1 MSGFIEM
8 IGKTLTIAIPASI
21 ITDTP
26 HLREKTAKIGLIGR
40 AAAIYRVNN
49 IIIYSDK
56 KNKSQI
62 KEIDLI
68 TTILNYMNTPPY
80 LRKIL
85 FGIDSK
91 LKFAGILP
99 PLRTPNHPLNSKSKN
114 LRIGEYREGIII
126 GKNKEGMNVEI
137 GVDKTALLREKDWK
151 VGNQVL
157 IQIIKTEKQIE
168 IQSIDKSE
176 IPIYWGFSVNIE
188 KKSLFNITKNR
199 EFDLVLATSIKG
211 NSFSKNLSK
220 IQTKIKKARNILLEF
235 GSPNKGLFEIAKDES
250 IDLSKET
257 DFILNIIPKQGTAT
271 VRTEEAVFATLS
283 ILNLYRI

>member
-1 MSGFIEM
+1 M

-21 ITDTP
+21 IADTP

-49 IIIYSDK
+49 IIIYSDQ
-56 KNKSQI
+56 KNKSQF
-62 KEIDLI
+62 KEIQLI

-85 FGIDSK
+85 FRIDSK

-99 PLRTPNHPLNSKSKN
+99 PLRTSNHPLNSKSKN
-114 LRIGEYREGIII
+114 LRIGEYREGVII

-137 GVDKTALLREKDWK
+137 GVDKTALLREKDWE

-157 IQIIKTEKQIE
+157 IQIIKIGKQIE
-168 IQSIDKSE
+168 IQSIDRNE

-188 KKSLFNITKNR
+188 KESLFNITKNR
-199 EFDLVLATSIKG
+199 EFDLILATSAKG
-211 NSFSKNLSK
+211 RNISK
-220 IQTKIKKARNILLEF
+220 IFSEVLKRMKKASNILLEF
-235 GSPNKGLFEIAKDES
+235 GAPNKGLFEIAKDES
-250 IDLSKET
+250 IDLHKET

-271 VRTEEAVFATLS
+271 VRTEEAVFAALS
-283 ILNLYRI
+283 IFNLNRI

>member
-1 MSGFIEM
+1 M

-56 KNKSQI
+56 KNKSQF

-85 FGIDSK
+85 FGIDYK

-114 LRIGEYREGIII
+114 LRIGEYREGIIVA
-126 GKNKEGMNVEI
+126 KNKEGMNVEI
-137 GVDKTALLREKDWK
+137 GVDRTALLREKDWK
-151 VGNQVL
+151 IGNQVL
-157 IQIIKTEKQIE
+157 IQIIKTGKQIE
-168 IQSIDKSE
+168 IQSINKSE
-176 IPIYWGFSVNIE
+176 IPIYWGFSVTVE
-188 KKSLFNITKNR
+188 KDSIFNITKNR
-199 EFDLVLATSIKG
+199 EFDLIIATSIKG
-211 NSFSKNLSK
+211 SNLSINLSRVLK
-220 IQTKIKKARNILLEF
+220 KLKKASNILLEF
-235 GSPNKGLFEIAKDES
+235 GAPNKGLFDIAKEES
-250 IDLSKET
+250 IDLYGET
-257 DFILNIIPKQGTAT
+257 DFILNIIPQQGTAT
-271 VRTEEAVFATLS
+271 VRTEEAIFTALS